1 MSDDDSSYKE
11 NDSKYK
17 SDSWSSNKE
26 KEIVSDFISTLLE
39 EEKEEQ
45 EKNLVTDFIGSLF
58 EEEKSKIIK
67 KNENIIPLKKKV
79 LNHQI
84 ISNKKQNNKNI
95 NNKNTIKRNYI
106 NIKNRDKDKDKE
118 RTIENEANSN
128 SIIKKILNIKI
139 KKNNLERNK
148 SIEPKSKNN
157 NSIFNDQNNSLKI
170 RGSKNHSVKKRNIK
184 KIKDNKFIEDRD
196 KLYFEEES
204 RQKYKAKIES
214 EKEKKE
220 CEEKIKILKNHISA
234 MKRQQDNMNKKL
246 LFLKNKED
254 IINNAK
260 KFKEKTKKD
269 IYNHKI
275 MKMTELEQRKK
286 EIERQ
291 KEELNNGVKDSL
303 AKSKIEKKNKYKLN
317 LEEMNDI
324 NKIAEKD
331 NNQKILQKIEKIKAI
346 RENNKNISFN
356 RRKILNQNYND
367 INEKKYESNMEKTK
381 LLKEQIKKLITEEDE
396 CLIGLNRT
404 KERLN
409 IMTSSERYSTSGG
422 KRKKNIHKPTTELFS
437 LEKE

>member
-1 MSDDDSSYKE
+1 M
-11 NDSKYK
+11 
-17 SDSWSSNKE
+17 
-26 KEIVSDFISTLLE
+26 
-39 EEKEEQ
+39 
-45 EKNLVTDFIGSLF
+45 
-58 EEEKSKIIK
+58 
-67 KNENIIPLKKKV
+67 
-79 LNHQI
+79 
-84 ISNKKQNNKNI
+84 
-95 NNKNTIKRNYI
+95 R
-106 NIKNRDKDKDKE
+106 
-118 RTIENEANSN
+118 
-128 SIIKKILNIKI
+128 
-139 KKNNLERNK
+139 
-148 SIEPKSKNN
+148 
-157 NSIFNDQNNSLKI
+157 
-170 RGSKNHSVKKRNIK
+170 
-184 KIKDNKFIEDRD
+184 
-196 KLYFEEES
+196 
-204 RQKYKAKIES
+204 
-214 EKEKKE
+214 
-220 CEEKIKILKNHISA
+220 NHISA

-324 NKIAEKD
+324 NKNAEKD

-356 RRKILNQNYND
+356 RRKILNQNYNN